1 MPPFA
6 ERIQKAN
13 WPLIRV
19 LFRGEPPKEPSPR
32 MTTAAI
38 RMRAGELFLVQPEA
52 SSLERSQRV
61 RYELASDKLYE
72 IQ

>member
-1 MPPFA
+1 MPFA

-19 LFRGEPPKEPSPR
+19 LFRGEPPKEPSRR

-38 RMRAGELFLVQPEA
+38 RMRAFLDLDREEVIDGNKYAQ
-52 SSLERSQRV
+52 
-61 RYELASDKLYE
+61 
-72 IQ
+72 

>member
-13 WPLIRV
+13 WPVIRV

-38 RMRAGELFLVQPEA
+38 RMRAGQLGLDLDREEVIDGNKYAQ
-52 SSLERSQRV
+52 
-61 RYELASDKLYE
+61 
-72 IQ
+72 

>member
-19 LFRGEPPKEPSPR
+19 LFRGEPPKEPSHR

-38 RMRAGELFLVQPEA
+38 RMRAEGLFLDLDREEVIDGNKYAQ
-52 SSLERSQRV
+52 
-61 RYELASDKLYE
+61 
-72 IQ
+72 

>member
-19 LFRGEPPKEPSPR
+19 LFRGEPLKEPSR
-32 MTTAAI
+32 RITTAAI
-38 RMRAGELFLVQPEA
+38 RMRAFLDLDREEVIDGNKYAQ
-52 SSLERSQRV
+52 
-61 RYELASDKLYE
+61 
-72 IQ
+72 

>member
-38 RMRAGELFLVQPEA
+38 RMRAFLDLDREEVIDGNKYAQ
-52 SSLERSQRV
+52 
-61 RYELASDKLYE
+61 
-72 IQ
+72 

>member
-52 SSLERSQRV
+52 SLERSQRV

>member
-19 LFRGEPPKEPSPR
+19 LFRGEAPKEPSHR

-38 RMRAGELFLVQPEA
+38 RMRAGEIFLDLDRE
-52 SSLERSQRV
+52 EMIHG
-61 RYELASDKLYE
+61 DKYA
-72 IQ
+72 Q